1 MKNFEGFMEEVE
13 KFLEQTEA
21 VLSGIAKEQDS
32 EQEKK
37 GVSWDELSNWI
48 AESENVGEFE
58 MDTDAEDLTY
68 ITKDDDLC
76 EGCADCG
83 QCRYCEGCNCDE
95 ESEPTPKALSLL
107 DYREALFRH
116 VEKEN
121 LEYRPEDH
129 LKLTEAFSN
138 VIWDVL
144 GGPNMATPEEISE
157 AHVVFGNSRY
167 LLALVKSQ
175 LDYPGLQIDVL
186 GVENEIENYLKEE
199 N

>member
-1 MKNFEGFMEEVE
+1 MKNFEGFMEEVG

-21 VLSGIAKEQDS
+21 ILSEIVNDYDA

-48 AESENVGEFE
+48 AESEHVEEFKV
-58 MDTDAEDLTY
+58 DTDAEDLTY
-68 ITKDDDLC
+68 VTKDDDLC

-83 QCRYCEGCNCDE
+83 QCRYCEGCNCE
-95 ESEPTPKALSLL
+95 EEEPASESLSLL

-116 VEKEN
+116 SEERN
-121 LEYRPEDH
+121 SEYPQEAS
-129 LKLTEAFSN
+129 LKLTEVFSN
-138 VIWDVL
+138 VIWEVL
-144 GGPNMATPEEISE
+144 ESPNTATPEDIAT
-157 AHVVFGNSRY
+157 AHNILCDSRY
-167 LLALVKSQ
+167 LRALIKSQ
-175 LDYPGLQIDVL
+175 VNFPGMEIDVL